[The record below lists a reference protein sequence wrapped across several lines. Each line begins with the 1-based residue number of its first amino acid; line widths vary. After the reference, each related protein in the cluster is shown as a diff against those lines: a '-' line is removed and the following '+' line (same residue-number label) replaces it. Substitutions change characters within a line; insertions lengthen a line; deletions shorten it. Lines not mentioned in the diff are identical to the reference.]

1 MINCKN
7 CNKPFQPTFNK
18 GSEQIYCSVK
28 CRQEN
33 AQKRMYE
40 RIKEEVMG
48 TVPQPIQQP
57 IINQQPFLNSNEL
70 LDLKMEIERM
80 KYEQKIK
87 DIENGY
93 AIAMNQIKN
102 QMEIIIN
109 KMEERENEYVDESPS
124 EFEKIISGIAPLILE
139 KLQKKSSKNN
149 FQNFNNKYPI
159 IHCFS
164 FGNFK
169 PVV

>member
-18 GSEQIYCSVK
+18 GSEQLYCSIK

-40 RIKEEVMG
+40 RIKNDIMG
-48 TVPQPIQQP
+48 NSQGNIEKPILSHEQTYRP
-57 IINQQPFLNSNEL
+57 SYNHNEL
-70 LDLKMEIERM
+70 MDLKIELERM

-93 AIAMNQIKN
+93 AIALNQINN
-102 QMEIIIN
+102 QMEIIRN

-139 KLQKKSSKNN
+139 RIKN
-149 FQNFNNKYPI
+149 KA
-159 IHCFS
+159 
-164 FGNFK
+164 
-169 PVV
+169 

>member
-40 RIKEEVMG
+40 RIKNDIMG
-48 TVPQPIQQP
+48 SSQGNMEKPIVSHEQTYRP
-57 IINQQPFLNSNEL
+57 SYNHNEL
-70 LDLKMEIERM
+70 MDLKIELERM

-93 AIAMNQIKN
+93 AIALNQIKN
-102 QMEIIIN
+102 QMEIINN

-139 KLQKKSSKNN
+139 RIKN
-149 FQNFNNKYPI
+149 KA
-159 IHCFS
+159 
-164 FGNFK
+164 
-169 PVV
+169 

>member
-18 GSEQIYCSVK
+18 GSEQLYCSIK

-40 RIKEEVMG
+40 RIKNDIMG
-48 TVPQPIQQP
+48 NSQGNIEKPILSHEQTYRP
-57 IINQQPFLNSNEL
+57 SYNHNEL
-70 LDLKMEIERM
+70 MDLKIEIEKM
-80 KYEQKIK
+80 KYEQRLK
-87 DIENGY
+87 DIENEY
-93 AIAMNQIKN
+93 SNKLHLIKN
-102 QMEIIIN
+102 QMEIIRN

-139 KLQKKSSKNN
+139 KLQKQS
-149 FQNFNNKYPI
+149 
-159 IHCFS
+159 
-164 FGNFK
+164 
-169 PVV
+169 

>member
-7 CNKPFQPTFNK
+7 CNKPFQSTFNK
-18 GSEQIYCSVK
+18 GSEQLYCSIK

-40 RIKEEVMG
+40 RIKNDIMG
-48 TVPQPIQQP
+48 NSQGNMEKPIVSHEQTYRP
-57 IINQQPFLNSNEL
+57 SYNQNEL
-70 LDLKMEIERM
+70 MDLKIELERM

-93 AIAMNQIKN
+93 AIALNQINN
-102 QMEIIIN
+102 QMEIIRN
-109 KMEERENEYVDESPS
+109 KMEEQENEYVDESPS

-139 KLQKKSSKNN
+139 RIKN
-149 FQNFNNKYPI
+149 KA
-159 IHCFS
+159 
-164 FGNFK
+164 
-169 PVV
+169 

>member
-18 GSEQIYCSVK
+18 GSEQLYCSIK

-40 RIKEEVMG
+40 RIKNDIMG
-48 TVPQPIQQP
+48 NSQGNIEKPILSHEQTYRP
-57 IINQQPFLNSNEL
+57 SYNHNEL
-70 LDLKMEIERM
+70 MDLKIELERM

-87 DIENGY
+87 DIENQY
-93 AIAMNQIKN
+93 AIAMNQVNN
-102 QMEIIIN
+102 QMQNILN
-109 KMEERENEYVDESPS
+109 KMEEQENEYVDESPS

-139 KLQKKSSKNN
+139 RIKN
-149 FQNFNNKYPI
+149 KA
-159 IHCFS
+159 
-164 FGNFK
+164 
-169 PVV
+169 

>member
-18 GSEQIYCSVK
+18 GSEQLYCSIK

-40 RIKEEVMG
+40 RIKNDIMG
-48 TVPQPIQQP
+48 NSQGNMEKPIV
-57 IINQQPFLNSNEL
+57 SNEQTYRHPYNHNEL
-70 LDLKMEIERM
+70 MDLKIELERM
-80 KYEQKIK
+80 KFEQKIK

-93 AIAMNQIKN
+93 AIMMNQVNN
-102 QMEIIIN
+102 QMQNILN
-109 KMEERENEYVDESPS
+109 KMEERENEYVDESPN

-139 KLQKKSSKNN
+139 KIKN
-149 FQNFNNKYPI
+149 K
-159 IHCFS
+159 
-164 FGNFK
+164 
-169 PVV
+169 V

>member
-7 CNKPFQPTFNK
+7 CNKPFQATFNK
-18 GSEQIYCSVK
+18 GSEQLYCSIK

-40 RIKEEVMG
+40 RIKNDIMVNSQGNMEK
-48 TVPQPIQQP
+48 PIVSHEQTYRP
-57 IINQQPFLNSNEL
+57 SYNQNEL
-70 LDLKMEIERM
+70 MDLKIELERM

-93 AIAMNQIKN
+93 AIAMNQVNN
-102 QMEIIIN
+102 QMQNILN
-109 KMEERENEYVDESPS
+109 KMEEQENEYVDESPN

-139 KLQKKSSKNN
+139 RIKN
-149 FQNFNNKYPI
+149 KA
-159 IHCFS
+159 
-164 FGNFK
+164 
-169 PVV
+169 

>member
-18 GSEQIYCSVK
+18 GSEQLYCSIK

-40 RIKEEVMG
+40 RIKNDIMG
-48 TVPQPIQQP
+48 SSQGNMEKPIVSHEQTYRP
-57 IINQQPFLNSNEL
+57 SYNHNEL
-70 LDLKMEIERM
+70 MDLKIELERM

-87 DIENGY
+87 DIENQY
-93 AIAMNQIKN
+93 AIAMNQVNN
-102 QMEIIIN
+102 QMQNILN
-109 KMEERENEYVDESPS
+109 KMEEQENEYVDESPS

-139 KLQKKSSKNN
+139 RIKN
-149 FQNFNNKYPI
+149 KA
-159 IHCFS
+159 
-164 FGNFK
+164 
-169 PVV
+169 

>member
-1 MINCKN
+1 MTNCKN

-18 GSEQIYCSVK
+18 GSEQLYCSIK

-40 RIKEEVMG
+40 RIKNDIMG
-48 TVPQPIQQP
+48 NSQGNMEKP
-57 IINQQPFLNSNEL
+57 IISHEQTYRPSYNHNEL
-70 LDLKMEIERM
+70 MDLKIELERM

-93 AIAMNQIKN
+93 AIAMNQVNN
-102 QMEIIIN
+102 QMQNILN
-109 KMEERENEYVDESPS
+109 KMEEKENEYVDESPN

-139 KLQKKSSKNN
+139 RIKN
-149 FQNFNNKYPI
+149 KA
-159 IHCFS
+159 
-164 FGNFK
+164 
-169 PVV
+169 

>member
-18 GSEQIYCSVK
+18 GSEQLYCSIK

-40 RIKEEVMG
+40 RIKNDIMG
-48 TVPQPIQQP
+48 SSQGNMEKPIVSHEQTYRP
-57 IINQQPFLNSNEL
+57 LYNHNEL
-70 LDLKMEIERM
+70 MDLKIELERM

-87 DIENGY
+87 DIENQY
-93 AIAMNQIKN
+93 AIAMNQVNN
-102 QMEIIIN
+102 QMQNILN
-109 KMEERENEYVDESPS
+109 KMEEQENEYVDESPS

-139 KLQKKSSKNN
+139 KIKN
-149 FQNFNNKYPI
+149 KA
-159 IHCFS
+159 
-164 FGNFK
+164 
-169 PVV
+169 